1 MFSVVFCLHVLA
13 FSLVE
18 RKQKDST
25 IFFFLPSSLV
35 SYIYLTLSFKVSS
48 VISQSGAEAWLP
60 KNYDACGLVSSREAD
75 RGVVGWFS

>member
-1 MFSVVFCLHVLA
+1 MFSVVFCLHVLV

-18 RKQKDST
+18 RKQKGST
-25 IFFFLPSSLV
+25 IFFLPSSLV